1 MSKIGVIQII
11 DSLNTGGAEVLAVNI
26 ANLLVKENINSHLCV
41 TRQEGKLRESINKN
55 TGYLFLNKKR
65 TIDIKAIITFKNYI
79 KANNISIL
87 HAHSSSFFLAFCVK
101 LICPK
106 LKIIWHDHFGK
117 TQELKKR
124 NIFPLKQISFFFKGI
139 IAVNNQLE
147 KWSLHNLYCKRVY
160 LLNNFA
166 VFNNF
171 EKHTILEGI
180 EGKRIVHLGA
190 FRAQKDHENLIN
202 AFHLFQKD
210 FKEWSLHL
218 IGGYIEDT
226 YYKKI
231 KRMISEK
238 GLEKHIFVH
247 GVCTDIFNILQQ
259 CSLGVLSS
267 KSEGLPIALL
277 EYGLAK
283 LPVVVTNVGDCNKVI
298 VNNKT
303 GFIIMPNNSTL
314 LADKLK
320 QLANSKKLSAY
331 FGQNLNIQIKNNFS
345 QENFMKQVLHIYKS

>member
-124 NIFPLKQISFFFKGI
+124 KLFPLKYISYYFEAI
-139 IAVNNQLE
+139 ISVNNQL
-147 KWSLHNLYCKRVY
+147 KQWANYNLHCKKTY

-166 VFNNF
+166 FFNNSDSCTF
-171 EKHTILEGI
+171 LNGEKD
-180 EGKRIVHLGA
+180 KRIVHLA
-190 FRAQKDHENLIN
+190 AARDQKDHETLIN
-202 AFHLFQKD
+202 AFSIFSEKNKD
-210 FKEWSLHL
+210 WSLHL
-218 IGGYIEDT
+218 IGFLNNSLYS
-226 YYKKI
+226 KKI
-231 KRMISEK
+231 IDLIKVK
-238 GLEKHIFVH
+238 GLENHTFVY
-247 GVCTDIFNILQQ
+247 GSCLDVENILKQATV
-259 CSLGVLSS
+259 GVLSS

-277 EYGLAK
+277 EYGLLK
-283 LPVVVTNVGDCNKVI
+283 LPVICTDVGDCNKVI
-298 VNNKT
+298 LNNKT
-303 GFIIMPNNSTL
+303 GIIVSSGNINQFAKSLEKIST
-314 LADKLK
+314 
-320 QLANSKKLSAY
+320 SKKL
-331 FGQNLNIQIKNNFS
+331 QNYLGENLYNHIQKNFS
-345 QENFMKQVLHIYKS
+345 KEDFLKKLIKIYT

>member
-1 MSKIGVIQII
+1 MNKIGVIQII

-26 ANLLVKENINSHLCV
+26 ANLLVEENINSHLCV
-41 TRQEGKLRESINKN
+41 TRQEGKLIESINKK

-65 TIDIKAIITFKNYI
+65 IIDIKAIINFKNYI

-87 HAHSSSFFLAFCVK
+87 HAHSSSFFFAFCVK
-101 LICPK
+101 IICPK

-117 TQELKKR
+117 TQELKRR

-139 IAVNNQLE
+139 IAVNNELQ
-147 KWSLHNLYCKRVY
+147 KWSLLNLYCKRVY

-171 EKHTILEGI
+171 EKHTILKGNR
-180 EGKRIVHLGA
+180 GKRIVHLGA

-202 AFHLFQKD
+202 AFYFFQKD
-210 FKEWSLHL
+210 FKDWSLHL
-218 IGGYIEDT
+218 VGGYIEDN
-226 YYKKI
+226 YFKKI
-231 KRMISEK
+231 KRFISEK
-238 GLEKHIFVH
+238 GLEKHIFVY

-259 CSLGVLSS
+259 GSLGVLSS

-283 LPVVVTNVGDCNKVI
+283 LPVVVTNVGDCNKVV

-303 GFIIMPNNSTL
+303 GFIVMPNNSAL
-314 LADKLK
+314 LANKLK
-320 QLANSKKLSAY
+320 QLANSKKLSTY
-331 FGQNLNIQIKNNFS
+331 FGENLNIQINSNFS
-345 QENFMKQVLHIYKS
+345 KENFIKQVLHIYRS